1 MRGFWQRF
9 KNNTPSNNSTDSPS
23 QSFFQKILSA
33 FRSQKVST
41 NKSASEDVQTA
52 PLSEAQLLGVS
63 KAPTRYQPV
72 QVGVGSSQS
81 VGKVRDHNEDTLF
94 TFHSILADGGEDLPF
109 GLFIVA
115 DGMGGHQ
122 HGEVASG
129 TAVRVVADVI
139 LNRLYIPLLSLSSD
153 KRNEPIQELMESA
166 IREAQ
171 YAVTR
176 QAPGGGTTLTA
187 ALMLGD

>member
-23 QSFFQKILSA
+23 QSFFHKIFSA
-33 FRSQKVST
+33 LRSQKVST

-63 KAPTRYQPV
+63 TTPARYQPV

-129 TAVRVVADVI
+129 TAVRVVAEVI
-139 LNRLYIPLLSLSSD
+139 LNRLYFPLLSLSSD

-166 IREAQ
+166 IHYKILNHSTIIA
-171 YAVTR
+171 
-176 QAPGGGTTLTA
+176 
-187 ALMLGD
+187 D